1 MIVNE
6 RLTSYLHSLDRGN
19 GELLDRIEAE
29 AVRDF
34 VPIIR
39 KETGALLKTLVAL
52 KQPRAILEVGTAV
65 GYSALLMGRAMP
77 AGCHLTTIEKYE
89 KRLPIARE
97 NFRRAGMEDRITL
110 LEGDAEEILA
120 GLTGTWDFIFM
131 DAAKGQYLH
140 WLPMLLRL
148 MPERGVL
155 ISDNVLQDGDLIES
169 RYAVERRN
177 RTIHSRMR
185 EYLYA
190 LTHMEELETSVLPIG
205 DGVTVSVKKDDR
217 RILQNHRIEEET
229 DERTGAFNSSR
240 KSGRAENCCHLRRR
254 CSLHRR
260 RGLRTSGESEK
271 LYQGRY
277 EGGNRLCP
285 RERGKGL
292 CDRQY
297 FSSQ

>member
-6 RLTSYLHSLDRGN
+6 RLTSYLHSLDQGN
-19 GELLDRIEAE
+19 GELLDAIEAE

-52 KQPRAILEVGTAV
+52 KQPGAILEVGTAV

-77 AGCHLTTIEKYE
+77 EDCHITTIEKYE

-110 LEGDAEEILA
+110 LEGDAEEILS

-148 MPERGVL
+148 MPEGGVL

-185 EYLYA
+185 EYLYT

-205 DGVTVSVKKDDR
+205 DGVTVSVKK
-217 RILQNHRIEEET
+217 T
-229 DERTGAFNSSR
+229 AASR
-240 KSGRAENCCHLRRR
+240 KHTAE
-254 CSLHRR
+254 
-260 RGLRTSGESEK
+260 
-271 LYQGRY
+271 
-277 EGGNRLCP
+277 
-285 RERGKGL
+285 
-292 CDRQY
+292 
-297 FSSQ
+297 

>member
-97 NFRRAGMEDRITL
+97 NFRRASMEDRITL

-120 GLTGTWDFIFM
+120 GLTGTWDFILM

-148 MPERGVL
+148 MPEVGVL

-185 EYLYA
+185 EYLYE
-190 LTHMEELETSVLPIG
+190 LKHTEELETSVIPIG
-205 DGVTVSVKKDDR
+205 DGVTVSTKIR
-217 RILQNHRIEEET
+217 
-229 DERTGAFNSSR
+229 
-240 KSGRAENCCHLRRR
+240 
-254 CSLHRR
+254 
-260 RGLRTSGESEK
+260 
-271 LYQGRY
+271 
-277 EGGNRLCP
+277 
-285 RERGKGL
+285 
-292 CDRQY
+292 
-297 FSSQ
+297 

>member
-6 RLTSYLHSLDRGN
+6 RLTSYLHSLDQGN
-19 GELLDRIEAE
+19 EELLDTIEAE

-77 AGCHLTTIEKYE
+77 EDCHITTIEKYE
-89 KRLPIARE
+89 KRLPVARE
-97 NFRRAGMEDRITL
+97 NFQRAGMEDRITL

-120 GLTGTWDFIFM
+120 GLSGSWDFIFM

-140 WLPMLLRL
+140 WLPMLLHL
-148 MPERGVL
+148 MPEGGVL

-185 EYLYA
+185 EYLYT

-205 DGVTVSVKKDDR
+205 DGVTISVKKS
-217 RILQNHRIEEET
+217 
-229 DERTGAFNSSR
+229 ASSR
-240 KSGRAENCCHLRRR
+240 KNAAE
-254 CSLHRR
+254 
-260 RGLRTSGESEK
+260 
-271 LYQGRY
+271 
-277 EGGNRLCP
+277 
-285 RERGKGL
+285 
-292 CDRQY
+292 
-297 FSSQ
+297 